1 MKLKINTH
9 SCFGLHKILDQKE
22 IMNLFPFLGLL
33 TTLIILILSPLSLEA
48 QIAIPISHIDSVF
61 ADIDQPQKPG
71 CALVIISG
79 GELVYNR
86 GYGNAN
92 LDYDIPI
99 DSNTIMNIGSVSK
112 QFVAAAILN
121 ASLQGYLSINDDLR
135 KWIPEF
141 PDYGYTI
148 TIRHLIYHTSGI
160 RDEAQLRAVG
170 NLPDDITR
178 EETIKLLT
186 RQQALNFKPGEHY
199 LYSNGGY
206 LLLIEILE
214 RATSKTI
221 QEYLSQEFFQPLGIN
236 SAYYG
241 QYDRPIPHAS
251 SSYAPSNEGFRR
263 VSHVGDV
270 IGVSIN
276 SLDLGRWMMALNN
289 DKLGPKGF
297 LDLQLEKGVLNNGD
311 TIHYAYGL
319 DLMEHR
325 GIPVIRHGGAG
336 SGYRTGMAIYPD
348 EDLLLCA
355 LCNQSN
361 IDAVAR
367 IWKVAEILLEDQMD
381 SIKAADSGG
390 GYPIYWPAPSG
401 EAIQL
406 SSDQLVDLD
415 GYYFAPELNVVFQV
429 LVEGEGIRVGPE
441 GWMRPMVSTSK
452 VDQFTDGR
460 GWAQIKFERNNN
472 GIITVFTMDIGR
484 VNGLIM
490 KRLSIEELP
499 NIKQD

>member
-1 MKLKINTH
+1 MKLKIKTRY
-9 SCFGLHKILDQKE
+9 CCRLHRILNKKE
-22 IMNLFPFLGLL
+22 ILISFPFFGILTSLL
-33 TTLIILILSPLSLEA
+33 ILILFPTSLKA
-48 QIAIPISHIDSVF
+48 QIKSHISDIDSVF
-61 ADIDQPQKPG
+61 ADIDQAQNPG

-86 GYGNAN
+86 GYGSAN

-99 DSNTIMNIGSVSK
+99 DSNTVMNVGSVSK

-121 ASLQGYLSINDDLR
+121 ASLQGKLSIDDDLR

-148 TIRHLIYHTSGI
+148 TIRNLIHHTSGI

-178 EETIKLLT
+178 EETIKLLI
-186 RQQALNFKPGEHY
+186 RQKALNFKPGEQY

-214 RATSKTI
+214 RATSMSI
-221 QEYLSQEFFQPLGIN
+221 QEYLSQEFFQNLGIY

-251 SSYAPSNEGFRR
+251 SSYAPSNEGFKR

-276 SLDLGRWMMALNN
+276 SMDLGRWMMALNN

-319 DLMEHR
+319 DFMEHR

-336 SGYRTGMAIYPD
+336 SGYRAGMAIYPD

-367 IWKVAEILLEDQMD
+367 IWKVAEIILEDRMD
-381 SIKAADSGG
+381 PINTDDSGG
-390 GYPIYWPAPSG
+390 GYQIYWPAPPG
-401 EAIQL
+401 ESIKL
-406 SSDQLVDLD
+406 SPDQLVDLA
-415 GYYFAPELNVVFQV
+415 GYYFAPELNVIFQV

-452 VDQFTDGR
+452 VDHFTDGR
-460 GWAQIKFERNNN
+460 GWAQIKFDRNNK
-472 GIITVFTMDIGR
+472 GMVTGFTMDIGR
-484 VNGLIM
+484 VNGLILE
-490 KRLSIEELP
+490 RLSKEELP
-499 NIKQD
+499 YIKPD